1 MISSKFQTV
10 VKFVLAIVILSF
22 SFGCG
27 TKDAH
32 KHEYTA
38 VAAKQATCTEV
49 GNVLYYE
56 CSCGKFFVKNGENYE
71 EKNYDDLI
79 LPATGHVFDKEIA
92 DEKFLAAEATETTAR
107 TYYKSCRC
115 GAFDDENSALT
126 FTVGKTLSD
135 YEKYDKSFYTPVSLT
150 LSLYDAENCVYGFTW
165 NTKAEP
171 ARPIVRMCK
180 GNAYGEY
187 VKYGA
192 RYEIAESYEIGDKK
206 INYYVCKVEIPLKS
220 DTEYTYTVGD
230 EYMGTT
236 TEAATVKTVVPTE
249 KRRWRF
255 SHVSDSQA
263 EGDVTSGGV
272 DTGNAFA
279 KVLKNVT
286 GKYNNRFMIHTGD
299 VVEYGKYESYWTEM
313 LDKNFN
319 YLSRLPIMAISG
331 NHETTYKNGAY
342 ETYKHFDYKMPEQY
356 TDLGFY
362 YSFSYGGVKFIML
375 NTNRLFADNKLS
387 TDQYEWL
394 ENELKTKTEKW
405 TVVCMHNP
413 MYSVGKWGSDPTRNA
428 ISRALTAQLGGLFAE
443 YKVDLVLQ
451 GHDHMVSRTHPIGT
465 DGKPAEEKK
474 ETSGGV
480 EYTLNP
486 DGVIYVMNG
495 PAGDQKK
502 DKSSIYPHDESLY
515 EYAETSEESS
525 WAEFEVSAD
534 SITVY
539 VRNAGS
545 GAVKTTHVWGIKKTF

>member
-1 MISSKFQTV
+1 
-10 VKFVLAIVILSF
+10 
-22 SFGCG
+22 
-27 TKDAH
+27 
-32 KHEYTA
+32 
-38 VAAKQATCTEV
+38 
-49 GNVLYYE
+49 
-56 CSCGKFFVKNGENYE
+56 
-71 EKNYDDLI
+71 
-79 LPATGHVFDKEIA
+79 
-92 DEKFLAAEATETTAR
+92 
-107 TYYKSCRC
+107 
-115 GAFDDENSALT
+115 
-126 FTVGKTLSD
+126 
-135 YEKYDKSFYTPVSLT
+135 
-150 LSLYDAENCVYGFTW
+150 
-165 NTKAEP
+165 
-171 ARPIVRMCK
+171 
-180 GNAYGEY
+180 
-187 VKYGA
+187 
-192 RYEIAESYEIGDKK
+192 
-206 INYYVCKVEIPLKS
+206 
-220 DTEYTYTVGD
+220 
-230 EYMGTT
+230 
-236 TEAATVKTVVPTE
+236 
-249 KRRWRF
+249 
-255 SHVSDSQA
+255 
-263 EGDVTSGGV
+263 
-272 DTGNAFA
+272 
-279 KVLKNVT
+279 
-286 GKYNNRFMIHTGD
+286 MIHTGD

-319 YLSRLPIMAISG
+319 YLSKLPIMAISG

-387 TDQYEWL
+387 ADQYEWL
-394 ENELKTKTEKW
+394 ESELKTKTEKW

-515 EYAETSEESS
+515 DYAETSEESS

-545 GAVKTTHVWGIKKTF
+545 GAVKTTHVWGIKKTV